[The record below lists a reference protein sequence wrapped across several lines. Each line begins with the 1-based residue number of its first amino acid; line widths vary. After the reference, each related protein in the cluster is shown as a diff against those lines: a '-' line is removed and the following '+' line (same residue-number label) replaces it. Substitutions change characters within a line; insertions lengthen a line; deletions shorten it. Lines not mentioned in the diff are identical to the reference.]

1 MYTKSVPL
9 GEIARVI
16 AGQSPPGASYNDYGL
31 GLPFFQGKADFG
43 DIYPVARKWCTD
55 ARKIAEAGDILI
67 SVRAPVGPTNIA
79 REKCCIGRGLAAVRP
94 DASVALPEFVHWM
107 LVSREEYFID
117 KAQGSTFSAIGINDL
132 KSMIIPLP
140 RMDEQHRIVNLMNR
154 SRNIELLRRQG
165 LRSFDTLPPSLFVKL
180 FGESSGGPTRYGMTA
195 LDEVATVRA
204 GDPAPQN
211 REAFSTTGPLFVRM
225 QDVGRDHVNSAL
237 SVSKDRLAPGWLQ
250 RNRLRLFPAGS
261 ILIPKSGASVNLNHR
276 AMLATDAHVVSHLA
290 VITPDLSRVDPH
302 YLFWWSV
309 GYDPRAQVQVTS
321 LPSLKLATLKEATL
335 PLPPLDEQRRFSCV
349 VKRALHTATKI
360 DAASQKAA
368 ALRESLMAKL
378 FGDDA
383 GS

>member
-1 MYTKSVPL
+1 MYMKSAPL
-9 GEIARVI
+9 REIATVI
-16 AGQSPPGASYNDYGL
+16 AGQSPPGASYNDCGL

-43 DIYPVARKWCTD
+43 DVYPVARKWCTD

-79 REKCCIGRGLAAVRP
+79 RERCCIGRGLAAVRP
-94 DASVALPEFVHWM
+94 DPSVVLPEFVHWM
-107 LVSREEYFID
+107 LIAREEYFID
-117 KAQGSTFSAIGINDL
+117 KAQGSTFFAIGINDL
-132 KSMIIPLP
+132 KSIIIPLP
-140 RMDEQHRIVNLMNR
+140 RMNEQYRIVNLMKR
-154 SRNIELLRRQG
+154 SRNIELLRRHSLPG
-165 LRSFDTLPPSLFVKL
+165 FDILVPSLFVKL
-180 FGESSGGPTRYGMTA
+180 FGESSGTPTRYGMTT

-211 REAFSTTGPLFVRM
+211 REAFGSTGPLFVRM

-237 SVSKDRLAPGWLQ
+237 SVSRDRLAPGWLQ

-290 VITPDLSRVDPH
+290 VITPDPSRVDPH

-309 GYDPRAQVQVTS
+309 GYDPREQVQVTS

-335 PLPPLDEQRRFSCV
+335 PLPPLDEQRRFSRV
-349 VKRALHTATKI
+349 AKRALHITMKI
-360 DAASQKAA
+360 EAAARKAA
-368 ALRESLMAKL
+368 ALRESLMSRL
-378 FGDDA
+378 LGNDA
-383 GS
+383 EY